1 MGENKE
7 LWRWKEYNWR
17 DPELDWREAKVI
29 TAGVDVGSVSSQAV
43 VLLDG
48 KLYAYSSMRTG
59 HSSPESAKKALD
71 WALEGT
77 GMTPENIHYTVGTGY
92 GRVRVPFAN
101 KVITEIACHA
111 RGAVEIYGDKVR
123 TVVDMGGQDLK
134 VIRCDS
140 RGKVEKFIMN
150 EKCAAGTGRGVEVI
164 ADILGVPIEEVGDRS
179 FQYEGE
185 VPKVSNICVVFAR
198 TEAVGLLREGWKTEN
213 VLAAYCEAMADR
225 VYTLMEELGIE
236 REVAITGGIS
246 KNKGIVKRIEK
257 KMGFEFLKTDKDP
270 QIAGALGAALFAR
283 VLYLKALKQKGAA

>member
-150 EKCAAGTGRGVEVI
+150 EKCAAGTGRGMEVI

-246 KNKGIVKRIEK
+246 KNKGIVKRLEK